1 MIKWIVFGVISA
13 VWIVVC
19 NFFGSMVGL
28 TDAQVPASQAQRA
41 CGDRL
46 FREAGGVGA
55 YDDFRYS
62 DACVKVHRA
71 VLGELSGP
79 AVRKGLLVGFLP
91 VLAVGLLMGFTG
103 RRR

>member
-1 MIKWIVFGVISA
+1 MDRLRRDFRRVDRRLQLLRVDGRVDGRA
-13 VWIVVC
+13 
-19 NFFGSMVGL
+19 GAGL
-28 TDAQVPASQAQRA
+28 SGAAGLR
-41 CGDRL
+41 DRL

>member
-1 MIKWIVFGVISA
+1 M
-13 VWIVVC
+13 
-19 NFFGSMVGL
+19 
-28 TDAQVPASQAQRA
+28 
-41 CGDRL
+41 
-46 FREAGGVGA
+46 
-55 YDDFRYS
+55 
-62 DACVKVHRA
+62 KVHRA